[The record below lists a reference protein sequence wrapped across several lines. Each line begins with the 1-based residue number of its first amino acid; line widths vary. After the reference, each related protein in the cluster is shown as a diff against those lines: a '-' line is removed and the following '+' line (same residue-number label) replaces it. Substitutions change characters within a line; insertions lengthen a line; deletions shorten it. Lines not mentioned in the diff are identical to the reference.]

1 MSTKT
6 MRMSQLSHQFLTKL
20 SAIVPLAKHWLYKF
34 HGGIFPDYHKDLALK
49 QPLRQGYM
57 PKKLI
62 LPLQQHMGEPATAC
76 VKVGENVLKY
86 QVIAQAIEP
95 RSVPLHAPTSG
106 KVVAIAP
113 QPLPH
118 ASGVAEMAIVI
129 EPDGLDEALTNPL
142 QQDQLPPNNK
152 QDPIAAFKHTILNA
166 GVVGMGGA
174 GFPSYAKLP
183 NQPGLVKHLIIN
195 GAECEP
201 FITCDDMLM
210 QTHPAEILAGAHA
223 LATAFQIPNII
234 FAIESNKPNA
244 IKAVRH
250 AIAGQASN
258 SVVKVQL
265 VEVATVYPMG
275 GQKQLIQEL
284 LGLEIPHNKHAID
297 IGIVMMNVATLR
309 AIHHAINLGLPS
321 VSRFVTV
328 SGHGLKEPFNIET
341 MIGTPFDELAMLAK
355 PASSIN
361 YSLIMGGPMMGVR
374 LVNNHVPVIKTTN
387 CILANP
393 PEPIHQ
399 AMACIR
405 CGECAEVCPVNLLPQ
420 QLYWHA
426 KAQEFD
432 KTQDYKLFDCIECGC
447 CAYVCPSHIPLVQ
460 YYRNAKAEIRE
471 QHAQAALAEQAKQRH
486 EARLARIE
494 REKLER
500 EAKLAAKKAA
510 VKAQAAEATPKKDVT
525 AEPATTKLS
534 AREKAMQAAKARQAA
549 AAASSKKAD
558 SAAVK
563 SEPAAPSA
571 EDKRK
576 AAMAAAKARAAAKQ
590 AKQAQQSDKKSATE
604 SVSVEDKRKAAMA
617 AAKARAAAKKAQQES
632 SDA

>member
-1 MSTKT
+1 MTTHLAKMSDITH
-6 MRMSQLSHQFLTKL
+6 QLISKLGQF
-20 SAIVPLAKHWLYKF
+20 VPAAKHWLYKF
-34 HGGIFPDYHKDLALK
+34 HGGIFPDYHKDLALR
-49 QPLRQGYM
+49 QPLRQDYM

-62 LPLQQHMGEPATAC
+62 LPLQQHMGDPASAC
-76 VKVGENVLKY
+76 VEVGERVLKY
-86 QVIAQAIEP
+86 QVIAKALAL

-106 KVVAIAP
+106 KVVAIEP

-118 ASGVAEMAIVI
+118 ASGLAEMAIVI
-129 EPDGLDEALTNPL
+129 EPDGLDEAHPTPL
-142 QQDQLPPNNK
+142 K
-152 QDPIAAFKHTILNA
+152 QPHLSIHTTRDAIANFKSIILNA

-223 LATAFQIPNII
+223 LATAFDIPSII

-244 IKAVRH
+244 IKAVH
-250 AIAGQASN
+250 QAIAAQVSN
-258 SVVKVQL
+258 PVVNIQL
-265 VEVATVYPMG
+265 IEVATVYPMG

-284 LGLEIPHNKHAID
+284 LGLEIPHDKHAID
-297 IGIVMMNVATLR
+297 IGLVMMNVATLR
-309 AIHHAINLGLPS
+309 AIHHAIDLGLPS

-328 SGHGLKEPFNIET
+328 SGHGLTEPFNIET

-355 PASSIN
+355 PSSPIN
-361 YSLIMGGPMMGVR
+361 YPLIMGGPMMGVR

-393 PEPIHQ
+393 PEPTHQ

-405 CGECAEVCPVNLLPQ
+405 CGECAEVCPINLLPQ

-432 KTQDYKLFDCIECGC
+432 KVKDYKLFDCIECGC

-471 QHAQAALAEQAKQRH
+471 QTAQTVLAEQAKQRH

-494 REKLER
+494 RDKAER

-510 VKAQAAEATPKKDVT
+510 VKAQAAETPKPADTETQTTTNNTNPT
-525 AEPATTKLS
+525 APLTEQTSATKLS
-534 AREKAMQAAKARQAA
+534 AREKAMQAARARQAA
-549 AAASSKKAD
+549 AAASPKKTD

-571 EDKRK
+571 E
-576 AAMAAAKARAAAKQ
+576 
-590 AKQAQQSDKKSATE
+590 E
-604 SVSVEDKRKAAMA
+604 KRKAAMA

>member
-1 MSTKT
+1 MIWST
-6 MRMSQLSHQFLTKL
+6 LSHQLASKL
-20 SAIVPLAKHWLYKF
+20 SHFLPIAKHWLYKF
-34 HGGIFPDYHKDLALK
+34 HGGIFPDYHKDLALR

-62 LPLQQHMGEPATAC
+62 LPLQQHMGEPATPC
-76 VKVGENVLKY
+76 VEVGERVLKY
-86 QVIAQAIEP
+86 QIIAQALVP

-106 KVVAIAP
+106 KVVAIGP

-118 ASGVAEMAIVI
+118 ASGLAELAIII
-129 EPDGLDEALTNPL
+129 EPDSLDEAHPSPL
-142 QQDQLPPNNK
+142 NQAPLPQHSSN
-152 QDPIAAFKHTILNA
+152 DPIAQFKATILNA

-210 QTHPAEILAGAHA
+210 QTHPDQILAGAVA
-223 LATAFQIPNII
+223 LAQVFEIANII

-244 IKAVRH
+244 IKAVR
-250 AIAGQASN
+250 QALTAYPN
-258 SVVKVQL
+258 VQL
-265 VEVATVYPMG
+265 TEVATVYPMG

-284 LGLEIPHNKHAID
+284 LDTEIPHNQHAID
-297 IGIVMMNVATLR
+297 MGIVMMNVATLR

-321 VSRFVTV
+321 ISRFVTV
-328 SGHGLKEPFNIET
+328 SGHGLREPFNIET
-341 MIGTPFDELAMLAK
+341 LIGTPFDELAMLAK
-355 PASSIN
+355 PTSPIN
-361 YSLIMGGPMMGVR
+361 YPLIMGGPMMGVR

-393 PEPIHQ
+393 PEPTHQ

-405 CGECAEVCPVNLLPQ
+405 CGECAEVCPINLLPQ

-432 KTQDYKLFDCIECGC
+432 KAKDYKLFDCIECGC

-460 YYRNAKAEIRE
+460 YYRNAKAEIRD
-471 QHAQAALAEQAKQRH
+471 QQAQAKLADQAKQRH
-486 EARLARIE
+486 EARLARME
-494 REKLER
+494 RDKAER

-510 VKAQAAEATPKKDVT
+510 VKAAATSQPSETATK
-525 AEPATTKLS
+525 PANPDAAHTMS
-534 AREKAMQAAKARQAA
+534 AREKAMAAAKARQAA
-549 AAASSKKAD
+549 AKPQTDPAPALAKATT
-558 SAAVK
+558 
-563 SEPAAPSA
+563 PAATSA
-571 EDKRK
+571 
-576 AAMAAAKARAAAKQ
+576 
-590 AKQAQQSDKKSATE
+590 ATE
-604 SVSVEDKRKAAMA
+604 SAATEVSTAEDRRKAAMA

-632 SDA
+632 PDV

>member
-1 MSTKT
+1 MTTHLAKMSDITH
-6 MRMSQLSHQFLTKL
+6 QLIGKLGQF
-20 SAIVPLAKHWLYKF
+20 VPAAKHWLYKF
-34 HGGIFPDYHKDLALK
+34 HGGIFPDYHKDLALR

-62 LPLQQHMGEPATAC
+62 LPLQQHMGEPASAC
-76 VKVGENVLKY
+76 VEVGERVLKY
-86 QVIAQAIEP
+86 QVIAQALAP

-106 KVVAIAP
+106 KIVAIEP

-118 ASGVAEMAIVI
+118 ASGLAEMAIVI
-129 EPDGLDEALTNPL
+129 EPDGLDEAHPTPL
-142 QQDQLPPNNK
+142 KQAHLPIHTTQDA
-152 QDPIAAFKHTILNA
+152 IANFKSIILNA

-223 LATAFQIPNII
+223 LATAFDIPNII
-234 FAIESNKPNA
+234 FAIENNKPNA
-244 IKAVRH
+244 INAVRK
-250 AIAGQASN
+250 AIAAQVSN
-258 SVVKVQL
+258 PVVNIQL
-265 VEVATVYPMG
+265 IEVATVYPMG

-297 IGIVMMNVATLR
+297 IGLVMMNVATLR
-309 AIHHAINLGLPS
+309 AIHHAIDLGLPS

-328 SGHGLKEPFNIET
+328 SGHGLTEPFNIET

-355 PASSIN
+355 PSSPIN
-361 YSLIMGGPMMGVR
+361 YPLIMGGPMMGVR

-393 PEPIHQ
+393 PEPTHQ

-405 CGECAEVCPVNLLPQ
+405 CGECAEVCPINLLPQ

-432 KTQDYKLFDCIECGC
+432 KVNDYKLFDCIECGC

-471 QHAQAALAEQAKQRH
+471 QTAQAALAEQAKQRH

-494 REKLER
+494 RDKAER

-510 VKAQAAEATPKKDVT
+510 VKAQAAETPKPADTETQT
-525 AEPATTKLS
+525 ATNNANPTAPLTEQTSSPKLS
-534 AREKAMQAAKARQAA
+534 AREKAMQAARARQAA

-563 SEPAAPSA
+563 SEPAEQAAPSA
-571 EDKRK
+571 E
-576 AAMAAAKARAAAKQ
+576 
-590 AKQAQQSDKKSATE
+590 E
-604 SVSVEDKRKAAMA
+604 KRKAAMA

>member
-1 MSTKT
+1 MIWST
-6 MRMSQLSHQFLTKL
+6 LSHQLASKL
-20 SAIVPLAKHWLYKF
+20 SHFLPIAKHWLYKF
-34 HGGIFPDYHKDLALK
+34 HGGIFPDYHKDLALR

-62 LPLQQHMGEPATAC
+62 LPLQQHMGEPATPC
-76 VKVGENVLKY
+76 VEVGERVLKY
-86 QVIAQAIEP
+86 QIIAQALVP

-106 KVVAIAP
+106 KVVAIGP

-118 ASGVAEMAIVI
+118 ASGLAELAIII
-129 EPDGLDEALTNPL
+129 EPDSLDEAHPSPL
-142 QQDQLPPNNK
+142 NQAPSPQHSSN
-152 QDPIAAFKHTILNA
+152 DPIAQFKATILNA

-210 QTHPAEILAGAHA
+210 QTHPDQILAGAVA
-223 LATAFQIPNII
+223 LAQVFEIANII

-244 IKAVRH
+244 IKAVR
-250 AIAGQASN
+250 QALTAYPN
-258 SVVKVQL
+258 VQL
-265 VEVATVYPMG
+265 TEVATVYPMG

-284 LGLEIPHNKHAID
+284 LDTEIPHNQHAID
-297 IGIVMMNVATLR
+297 MGIVMMNVATLR

-321 VSRFVTV
+321 ISRFVTV
-328 SGHGLKEPFNIET
+328 SGHGLREPFNIET
-341 MIGTPFDELAMLAK
+341 LIGTPFDELAMLAK
-355 PASSIN
+355 PTSPIN
-361 YSLIMGGPMMGVR
+361 YPLIMGGPMMGVR

-393 PEPIHQ
+393 PEPTHQ

-405 CGECAEVCPVNLLPQ
+405 CGECAEVCPINLLPQ

-426 KAQEFD
+426 KAKEFD
-432 KTQDYKLFDCIECGC
+432 KAKDYKLFDCIECGC

-460 YYRNAKAEIRE
+460 YYRNAKAEIRD
-471 QHAQAALAEQAKQRH
+471 QQAQAKLADQAKQRH
-486 EARLARIE
+486 EARLARME
-494 REKLER
+494 RDKAER

-510 VKAQAAEATPKKDVT
+510 VKAAATSQPSETATK
-525 AEPATTKLS
+525 PANPDAAHTMS
-534 AREKAMQAAKARQAA
+534 AREKAMAAAKARQAA
-549 AAASSKKAD
+549 AKPQTDPAPALAKATT
-558 SAAVK
+558 
-563 SEPAAPSA
+563 PAATSA
-571 EDKRK
+571 
-576 AAMAAAKARAAAKQ
+576 
-590 AKQAQQSDKKSATE
+590 ATE
-604 SVSVEDKRKAAMA
+604 SAATEVSTAEDRRKAAMA

-632 SDA
+632 PDV